1 MDGQQKSKVIS
12 DDQRSF
18 MLVKGHLDCQRSLGL
33 NGVDFDSLE
42 ALVIKKNK
50 ILKM

>member
-12 DDQRSF
+12 DGQRSF
-18 MLVKGHLDCQRSLGL
+18 MLVKGHLGCQRSLGL

-42 ALVIKKNK
+42 ALFLKRIKF
-50 ILKM
+50 